1 MERSLVL
8 FRLAPRLV
16 LLVALAFAAYAALAL
31 AVPRAAHAQNKQV
44 EAQARQLQK
53 KAMDEDYLTTE
64 FGKAS
69 DKLTKAM
76 QLCGTDK
83 CAPPLRAQLKRD
95 LGVVQIGG
103 NINKDEAIKNF
114 AEAMAIDP
122 TVQLDPDLKTK
133 DVEDAWEKAKKSG
146 PPAGTPGPAPAG
158 DFTHTPAAM
167 QLVRTPVPIFA
178 EYGGSEAIVKV
189 VARYKGFGMTEWK
202 SAELKKMG
210 KGWGG
215 QIPCLDVIQGDLQ
228 YYLQGFNEQNDPVAT
243 AGDRNHPYKVP
254 VKRDKIEGDPP
265 HLPDQPAP
273 AQCADTGDCPPD
285 FPGCHSGKPPATTDE
300 PKGKGE
306 DEDCEEDAQCA
317 STKCKNNKC
326 TKPEDKSS
334 GGYKKLWVGVSVGV
348 EFTLVGSAD
357 DVCKLSQDAA
367 AAPLNG
373 AGYYCV
379 DSGGADYPDRND
391 RSGQQN
397 LAIVKDGKTD
407 KVSGGGTIGN
417 VRLLLSLEYA
427 FTANLLA
434 GVRGGIILLR
444 YPGTAAANDGKASQ
458 LGPVHIEVRGTYVIG
473 KDALAKAGVAPY
485 IMVAAGY
492 GEFSGKVAVSVRE
505 TGVTGTKQVDAW
517 SLGGP
522 IFAAVGGGIRY
533 AFSPRAALL
542 AGPRV
547 NLAFGNAGVTPSFGL
562 EAGMQFGF

>member
-1 MERSLVL
+1 MERLPVL
-8 FRLAPRLV
+8 SRLPPRFA
-16 LLVALAFAAYAALAL
+16 LLVALAFAVLAL
-31 AVPRAAHAQNKQV
+31 AVPRTARAQNKAV
-44 EAQARQLQK
+44 EAQAKQLQK

-69 DKLTKAM
+69 DKLNKAM

-83 CAPPLRAQLKRD
+83 CSPPIRAQLKRD

-103 NINKDEAIKNF
+103 NINKDEAVKNF

-133 DVEDAWEKAKKSG
+133 DVEDAWEKAKKG
-146 PPAGTPGPAPAG
+146 GGAPPGPGPAPAG
-158 DFTHTPAAM
+158 DFTHTPVAM
-167 QLVRTPVPIFA
+167 QLVRTPVPVYA

-202 SAELKKMG
+202 SAELKKTG

-285 FPGCHSGKPPATTDE
+285 FPGCHSGKPPVTDE
-300 PKGKGE
+300 TPKGKAQ
-306 DEDCEEDAQCA
+306 DEECEEDSVCA
-317 STKCKNNKC
+317 SGKCKNNKC
-326 TKPEDKSS
+326 TKPEEKSAF
-334 GGYKKLWVGVSVGV
+334 KRIWVGFSVGA
-348 EFTLVGSAD
+348 EFTLVGSAE

-367 AAPLNG
+367 AAPLNT

-379 DSGGADYPDRND
+379 DSGGSDYPDRND

-397 LAIVKDGKTD
+397 INIVKDGKTD
-407 KVSGGGTIGN
+407 KVAGGGTIGN
-417 VRLLLSLEYA
+417 VRMLLSLDVA
-427 FTANLLA
+427 ITANILA
-434 GVRGGIILLR
+434 GVRAGIILLR
-444 YPGTAAANDGKASQ
+444 YPGAAAANDGKASQ
-458 LGPVHIEVRGTYVIG
+458 IGPVHIEVRGTYLIG
-473 KDALAKAGVAPY
+473 KNPLGKAGLAPY
-485 IMVAAGY
+485 VMVAAGY

-517 SLGGP
+517 SVGGP
-522 IFAAVGGGIRY
+522 VFAAVGGGIRY
-533 AFSPRAALL
+533 AFSPRAAFLV
-542 AGPRV
+542 GPRV
-547 NLAFGNAGVTPSFGL
+547 NFAFGNAGLTPSFGL